1 MGMSG
6 YVMDIEEAFW
16 GTVSKIIKESEHVNE
31 AMIRAVDLSKP
42 MVPYMSVSDIE
53 DGVSEMWND
62 FWSEHQQ

>member
-16 GTVSKIIKESEHVNE
+16 GTVSKIIKECEHVNE
-31 AMIRAVDLSKP
+31 AMTRAVDLGKP
-42 MVPYMSVSDIE
+42 MVPFMSTSDIE

-62 FWSEHQQ
+62 FWSEYQQ